1 MNYLAITGREHE
13 LALAELEAIFSED
26 NVQSVNDTAVL
37 VDSETAPEQ
46 AILGGSLK
54 IAKVLHE
61 IESSELSDGFKYLQE
76 TIPGQLDY
84 LPEGKLQFGVSV
96 YGFNPKPQW
105 LLHQMLEIKKLI
117 RRAGRSV
124 RIIQNKQ
131 PALSSAQVLYNK
143 LTSEL
148 GWELLLIKNGNKII
162 LAQTLSVQDIDEYA
176 ARDQARP
183 ARDAKVGML
192 PPKLAQIMLNLANPD
207 NSSRAVVADIFCGS
221 GVVLQEAILRGL
233 NVFGSDLSSEMIE
246 ASKTNLEW
254 LEQQPFAPSDFPTHE
269 LTLSD
274 ARSVKLPEN
283 AQAIVS
289 EMYLGEPLHTPPD
302 PEKLTELMEENK
314 KLLLET
320 LDNIASQTPKNT
332 ALCIAVPAWKT
343 KTVRKSVL
351 DNPKTVESI
360 KNLGYTF
367 TKFSHNANR
376 PLIYARAHQVVGRQ
390 MLVIRRSS

>member
-13 LALAELEAIFSED
+13 LALTELEAIFGEE
-26 NVQSVNDTAVL
+26 NVQSVGDSAVL
-37 VDSETAPEQ
+37 IDSEKAPNQ

-61 IESSELSDGFKYLQE
+61 VESSELGAGFKYLQE

-96 YGFNPKPQW
+96 YGFNPTPKW
-105 LLHQMLEIKKLI
+105 ILHQMLEIKKLI
-117 RRAGRSV
+117 RGAGRSV

-131 PALSSAQVLYNK
+131 PALLSAQVLYNK

-148 GWELLLIKNGNKII
+148 GWELLLVKNGSKII

-183 ARDAKVGML
+183 ARNAKVGML

-221 GVVLQEAILRGL
+221 GVVLQEALLCGF
-233 NVFGSDLSSEMIE
+233 NVFGSDLSPEMIE
-246 ASKTNLEW
+246 ASMTNLSW
-254 LEQQPFAPSDFPTHE
+254 LEQQPFAPSDFPAHE

-274 ARSVKLPEN
+274 ARTAKLPVN
-283 AQAIVS
+283 TQAIVS

-302 PEKLTELMEENK
+302 PEKLVELLTENK
-314 KLLLET
+314 QLLLET
-320 LDNIASQTPKNT
+320 LENIAAQTSENT
-332 ALCIAVPAWKT
+332 TLCIAVPAWKT
-343 KTVRKSVL
+343 KTVRKSML

-390 MLVIRRSS
+390 MLVIRRSK